1 MLDGFEHDS
10 INKIIGHNGKFFCL
24 QEVKKLRMHSKIG
37 TLDFDFLAEFLKYW
51 EKKTKQ
57 QQQQQVNVF
66 FKLNIF

>member
-51 EKKTKQ
+51 KKKK
-57 QQQQQVNVF
+57 NNNNNKWMSF
-66 FKLNIF
+66 SN